1 MSIES
6 HYGNQNI
13 IIQRTTRARSTSGG
27 STDTW
32 ATYLTVDGLIRPLS
46 AKERMFSDRITDD
59 VTHMVYTAVAD
70 IKNTDRIKEV
80 STGNIF
86 RISGDPIDP
95 NSRGHHFEIMAE
107 RQV

>member
-6 HYGNQNI
+6 HYGNQNV
-13 IIQRTTRARSTSGG
+13 IIQRTVRTRSTSGG
-27 STDTW
+27 DVDTW
-32 ATYLTVDGLIRPLS
+32 ATHLTVDGLLRPLS

-59 VTHMVYTAVAD
+59 VTHMLYTAVSD
-70 IKNTDRIKEV
+70 IKNTDRAKEV

-86 RISGDPIDP
+86 RITGDPIDP
-95 NSRGHHFEIMAE
+95 NNRGHHFEIMLE